1 MNVNLN
7 KAQIRFIIYALHS
20 KRFIT
25 ETLHND
31 GLGDKHDEKIIEA
44 CDDIMD
50 LLEKELE

>member
-1 MNVNLN
+1 MNINLN
-7 KAQIRFIIYALHS
+7 KAQIRFIISALNS
-20 KRFIT
+20 KKFIT
-25 ETLHND
+25 EIFHKE